1 MEGDAAGS
9 LACGVLGNRTSLQ
22 GSGAT
27 GGKVKRVEGSHGPC
41 WVMWL
46 LFLRTGSS

>member
-1 MEGDAAGS
+1 MEGNAVRP
-9 LACGVLGNRTSLQ
+9 LARSVVGNRMSLQ

-27 GGKVKRVEGSHGPC
+27 GGKVKRVEGSHGPG